1 MANVLSA
8 ESGSGPFVEVSS
20 VSLRYGE
27 DDVTSKLALEGTSL
41 TIDRGEFTA
50 VVGPSG
56 CGKSTLL
63 KLLSGLR
70 LPDKGR
76 VDVDGKEITKPI
88 NSVGMAFQ
96 NPIMLPWR
104 STMDNILLPLEVVEP
119 HRRKIRNR
127 EEYAKYVEAASVL
140 LRQVGLTKVERTF
153 PWQLSGGM
161 QQRVSL
167 CRALIHTPQLLLLDE
182 PFGALDAFT
191 REELWDVLQGLRE
204 QHNFTVLL
212 VTHDLTEASIWPTA
226 CTSCRH
232 LPAASIAGWIS
243 IFPGRGPRR
252 FASRSSS
259 WTTFTNCGR
268 ISGAPDKRQRADMTR
283 RKLLLKVTPLLSVVL
298 FFLLWEALCRVLGLP
313 SFVLPRPTEILQV
326 LIKMWSGIWPN
337 ALHTLITTLLG
348 FGLAVVFGVVLGVAV
363 GSSIFLYTA
372 ANPLLIGFNAIPKVA
387 LVPVLVLWF
396 GIGTVPA
403 VLTAFLTAFFPIM
416 VNVATG
422 IATVEPEMRDVLRSL
437 GASKIDIV
445 RKIGIPRSLPYFF
458 ASLKVAIALAFVG
471 AVISETIASNVGI
484 GYLMMTASASFQ
496 VPLVFAGLL
505 VIAAMGIVMYMSA
518 AVLERRWTG
527 WATRGSGT
535 ETYVGGG

>member
-1 MANVLSA
+1 
-8 ESGSGPFVEVSS
+8 
-20 VSLRYGE
+20 
-27 DDVTSKLALEGTSL
+27 
-41 TIDRGEFTA
+41 
-50 VVGPSG
+50 
-56 CGKSTLL
+56 
-63 KLLSGLR
+63 
-70 LPDKGR
+70 
-76 VDVDGKEITKPI
+76 
-88 NSVGMAFQ
+88 
-96 NPIMLPWR
+96 
-104 STMDNILLPLEVVEP
+104 
-119 HRRKIRNR
+119 
-127 EEYAKYVEAASVL
+127 
-140 LRQVGLTKVERTF
+140 
-153 PWQLSGGM
+153 
-161 QQRVSL
+161 
-167 CRALIHTPQLLLLDE
+167 
-182 PFGALDAFT
+182 
-191 REELWDVLQGLRE
+191 
-204 QHNFTVLL
+204 
-212 VTHDLTEASIWPTA
+212 
-226 CTSCRH
+226 
-232 LPAASIAGWIS
+232 
-243 IFPGRGPRR
+243 
-252 FASRSSS
+252 
-259 WTTFTNCGR
+259 
-268 ISGAPDKRQRADMTR
+268 MTR
-283 RKLLLKVTPLLSVVL
+283 RKLLLKVTPLLSVIL
-298 FFLLWEALCRVLGLP
+298 FFLLWEVICRLLALP
-313 SFVLPRPTEILQV
+313 PFVLPRPTEILQV

-337 ALHTLITTLLG
+337 ALHTLVTTLLG

-396 GIGTVPA
+396 GIGTIPA

-437 GASKIDIV
+437 GASRIDIV

-484 GYLMMTASASFQ
+484 GYLMMSASASFQ